1 VPQVP
6 ENHNLKT
13 NDNLLNGIDLSLMYL
28 PYFSTTEAVPHPI
41 LVTKGYGIMEMG
53 QLMIDDIHIVQIFL

>member
-1 VPQVP
+1 MVPQVP

-28 PYFSTTEAVPHPI
+28 PYYSTTEAVPPPYP
-41 LVTKGYGIMEMG
+41 GNQGIWNNG
-53 QLMIDDIHIVQIFL
+53 SGTAND